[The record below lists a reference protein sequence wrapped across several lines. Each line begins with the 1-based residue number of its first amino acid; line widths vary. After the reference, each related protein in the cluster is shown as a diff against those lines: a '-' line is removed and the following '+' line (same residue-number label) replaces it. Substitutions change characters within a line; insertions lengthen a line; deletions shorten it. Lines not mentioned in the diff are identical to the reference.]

1 MKFFAAALAFLL
13 LALPVAGM
21 TQVPVKGILAAQ
33 RFTLAEP
40 YEDNWSPDNAKIA
53 SGTLLV
59 LDVDPKLVAPRE
71 ALNSVLY
78 VGGRPV
84 RRLNRGDLSGH
95 VLVIVPSSIDVAA
108 PMWLGAPDV
117 PEALTT
123 GKIQAEKAKAG
134 RAFASK
140 ALERAPQ
147 RPAVEAQDL
156 AALLRDVAAPLIDQ
170 FSPQDAQI
178 AAQWRLP
185 EGR

>member
-1 MKFFAAALAFLL
+1 MKVFAAALAVSLL
-13 LALPVAGM
+13 TLPVAGM

-59 LDVDPKLVAPRE
+59 LDVDPTLVAPRE
-71 ALNSVLY
+71 SLNSVLY

-84 RRLNRGDLSGH
+84 RRLNRGDVSGH
-95 VLVIVPSSIDVAA
+95 VLVIVPSSVDVDA

-117 PEALTT
+117 PETLTA
-123 GKIQAEKAKAG
+123 GRIQAEKAKG
-134 RAFASK
+134 ERAFTAK
-140 ALERAPQ
+140 ARTRSPR
-147 RPAVEAQDL
+147 RPAVEVQDL